1 MDDRCRVASIM
12 LVQASISSL
21 FRKKKQRRSF
31 NFIIYRRKIYIDVNE
46 RESCGRK

>member
-21 FRKKKQRRSF
+21 FRKKREAFFRF
-31 NFIIYRRKIYIDVNE
+31 YYIGGRYIKWN
-46 RESCGRK
+46 ESCGRK

>member
-12 LVQASISSL
+12 LGAGFDFFSVSQ
-21 FRKKKQRRSF
+21 KKQRRSF
-31 NFIIYRRKIYIDVNE
+31 NFIIYRRKIYMDVNE